1 MSSPSSTLFV
11 RELKT
16 GTLTVK
22 RPLTFYVSLNKAGK
36 YATTKL
42 ITAHGGDV
50 VTHSGEEGSAIIPLV
65 DPLAKARQD
74 GRTAYSVDYVKACI
88 QRNKLLDVEEFRLI
102 PVKNSGPKTFYNRRR
117 SSSRIPGDA
126 VERIEKSDT
135 LHAGVIST
143 NGAAPNRAA
152 GISVPLRNKVSEK
165 PGEEVLLG
173 EDGGQLCR
181 TPRQDAADL
190 PHVQTELRHNG
201 ILGPDNFK
209 KSSRIKRSQR
219 WTAEED
225 KTLLGLY
232 QDAVADLRKN
242 GGDVSSAASLE
253 CWELLKTTGFLPA
266 TQSAQDC
273 LSRLLSLKKLHG
285 SRKNR
290 RNADPDKGPDSNRSK
305 TADVTMGS
313 IAEKPTPPKKR
324 KLRHSGSTC
333 ISPNRSAQEIS
344 SDSAP
349 RVPAEKLDSSSP
361 TQNNEHNLLS
371 KKEGSESDERRGDT
385 AEEPLPRNSTSRPD
399 GQSAETSVAQ
409 SRIEGLTAE
418 IYDRTT
424 DGEMAQ
430 ATTTAMRNGEPPR
443 GLPLQRSGKKTSEET
458 TNRICWI
465 VRQIATRGKVS
476 DRTAFRAFR
485 SHNANWRKALES
497 IHVSRERRKR
507 S

>member
-1 MSSPSSTLFV
+1 M
-11 RELKT
+11 
-16 GTLTVK
+16 
-22 RPLTFYVSLNKAGK
+22 
-36 YATTKL
+36 
-42 ITAHGGDV
+42 
-50 VTHSGEEGSAIIPLV
+50 
-65 DPLAKARQD
+65 
-74 GRTAYSVDYVKACI
+74 
-88 QRNKLLDVEEFRLI
+88 EEFRLI

-117 SSSRIPGDA
+117 SNSRVPGDA
-126 VERIEKSDT
+126 VERIEKSGT
-135 LHAGVIST
+135 LGAGQIST
-143 NGAAPNRAA
+143 NGAAPNLAA
-152 GISVPLRNKVSEK
+152 GMSVPLGNQVSEK
-165 PGEEVLLG
+165 PGEEVILG

-190 PHVQTELRHNG
+190 PLGQTELRHNG

-219 WTAEED
+219 WTAEQD

-242 GGDVSSAASLE
+242 GGDVSSAESIE
-253 CWELLKTTGFLPA
+253 CWDLLKTTGFLPV

-273 LSRLLSLKKLHG
+273 LSRLLSLKKSHG
-285 SRKNR
+285 SRNNR
-290 RNADPDKGPDSNRSK
+290 RKADPGKEQDSNRSK

-313 IAEKPTPPKKR
+313 MAEKPTPPKKR

-349 RVPAEKLDSSSP
+349 RVTAEKPDGSSP
-361 TQNNEHNLLS
+361 TQNNEQKLSS
-371 KKEGSESDERRGDT
+371 KKGGSEPDERRDDT
-385 AEEPLPRNSTSRPD
+385 AEEPLPPNSTSRPD
-399 GQSAETSVAQ
+399 GQSAETGVVQ
-409 SRIEGLTAE
+409 SRIEGSTAE

-424 DGEMAQ
+424 DGETAQ
-430 ATTTAMRNGEPPR
+430 ATTTAMRNGEAHP
-443 GLPLQRSGKKTSEET
+443 GLSLQRSEEKTSEET

-507 S
+507 SY